1 MLSLGEEILG
11 VVSRHSKEVNDGNKL
26 ESTEIE
32 ALQIDGK
39 DDNVQEEVRSIKAP
53 WENLVY
59 VNCEIVQVSN

>member
-59 VNCEIVQVSN
+59 VNCESVQVSN

>member
-32 ALQIDGK
+32 ALQIEGK
-39 DDNVQEEVRSIKAP
+39 DVNKQEEVRSIKAP
-53 WENLVY
+53 WVNLVY
-59 VNCEIVQVSN
+59 KKWESVQVSN

>member
-53 WENLVY
+53 
-59 VNCEIVQVSN
+59 

>member
-11 VVSRHSKEVNDGNKL
+11 VVSRHSKEVNDGNKF

-53 WENLVY
+53 
-59 VNCEIVQVSN
+59 